1 MATSF
6 LVAVN
11 DSVSSRAMMDFF
23 EHFAL
28 DCSTTYVTL
37 LHVFRKPS
45 ASEEL
50 MGEEYMQEKL
60 PAKIKAILDDAKNK
74 LVAKGIPPENV
85 TINYVTEPYPTIT
98 DGLIDQYKKG
108 VYDIVVIGRKEMSK
122 AEEFVLGDIS
132 TRLIRAL
139 KGAAI
144 LVVRSKSGIVCRG

>member
-1 MATSF
+1 
-6 LVAVN
+6 
-11 DSVSSRAMMDFF
+11 MMDFF
-23 EHFAL
+23 ENFAL
-28 DCSTTYVTL
+28 DCSNTHITF

-60 PAKIKAILDDAKNK
+60 PAKINAMLEDAKNK
-74 LVAKGIPPENV
+74 LIAKGFLSENIK
-85 TINYVTEPYPTIT
+85 INYISDPYPTIA
-98 DGLIDQYKKG
+98 DGIIDQYSKG

-144 LVVRSKSGIVCRG
+144 LVVRSKSGIICRG